1 MLICIVTSV
10 ATYKK
15 AWKKY
20 TTNSWEAGVM
30 RGTGPHYTYA
40 KVKPTSG
47 REINQEFGISRYIVI
62 YIR

>member
-1 MLICIVTSV
+1 
-10 ATYKK
+10 
-15 AWKKY
+15 
-20 TTNSWEAGVM
+20 M
-30 RGTGPHYTYA
+30 RGTGPHYTSA